1 MKNKVAISLLAA
13 LGLMSGN
20 AIAELQFNGFAS
32 IKAGIS
38 LDDDKSLFGY
48 DDSVSFKPES
58 LFALQTTATL
68 GEGLT
73 ATAQV
78 MARGKD
84 DFDAKFEWAYIS
96 YALGDNG
103 QINAG
108 RLRIPFYRYSDF
120 LDVGYAYNWLRP
132 PSTVY
137 NLPFSNFD
145 GISYTHN
152 HTLGNWD
159 STVQVS
165 FGSFDGGINL
175 ISDSDP
181 SELESLAGINWT
193 LGNDW
198 ITARAVYMVAETT
211 ISFENDPTGNLTS
224 GLELFGT
231 LFPEQGARLE
241 VREDDS
247 SFFGFGISIDKNNFL
262 VDVEMTNVEVED
274 SLVAEQEQYYVSLGY
289 RFDELT
295 VYTTIEH
302 QEYSHDYSLVSTLP
316 VTIDLPNGNGGV
328 SQIPLQ
334 ATYAGILASQEREDD
349 VFSVGAKYNFHPSA
363 ALKVDYSTR
372 DRKDGDE
379 ISVLSVGVDLVF

>member
-1 MKNKVAISLLAA
+1 MKKMITMSVLAA
-13 LGLMSGN
+13 LGLMSN
-20 AIAELQFNGFAS
+20 TAVAELQFNGFAS
-32 IKAGIS
+32 IKAGVS

-48 DDSVSFKPES
+48 DDSLSFKPES

-68 GEGLT
+68 GEGLS
-73 ATAQV
+73 ATAQI
-78 MARGKD
+78 MARGRD
-84 DFDAKFEWAYIS
+84 DFDAEFEWAYIS
-96 YALGDNG
+96 YEVGEQG

-152 HTLGNWD
+152 HTIGDWD
-159 STVQVS
+159 SSVQLS
-165 FGSFDGGINL
+165 FGSFDGGISL

-198 ITARAVYMVAETT
+198 LTARAVYMVAETT
-211 ISFENDPTGNLTS
+211 ISFENDATGNLTS
-224 GLELFGT
+224 GLALFGN
-231 LFPEQGARLE
+231 LFPEQGQRLA

-247 SFFGFGISIDKNNFL
+247 SFFGLGISVDRNNVL
-262 VDVEMTNVEVED
+262 VDVEMTKVEVED

-295 VYTTIEH
+295 VYTTFEH
-302 QEYSHDYSLVSTLP
+302 QEYTHDYSLAYTLP
-316 VTIDLPNGNGGV
+316 QIFDVPNADGSV
-328 SQIPLQ
+328 SSIPLQ
-334 ATYAGILASQEREDD
+334 ATYIALLASQEREDE
-349 VFSVGAKYNFHPSA
+349 VMSVGMKYNFHPA
-363 ALKVDYSTR
+363 AAFKLDYSTR
-372 DRKDGDE
+372 DRKGGDE
-379 ISVLSVGVDLVF
+379 ISVLSFGVDLVF